1 MQRIEG
7 VPMGYTLTRW
17 FLPIYEAYSVGSFPR
32 ALDVPSDIRKAL
44 NILHRKAK
52 KPLLGGGNG
61 VIPRLEWAEADEPRA
76 FISFAG
82 GKDALAV
89 AISAERDGYK
99 PTLVYVGGINKVV
112 PSERKAAEQVARLA
126 GYPLVETKINI
137 KGQKDFGEHPLK
149 NVFILCLLI
158 DIGRLQGATAFGQ
171 GNIFEDD
178 STRSIIE
185 DCMSDSTDLL
195 RLFVRAFRKAM
206 KPIRHLNYLHDNLQ
220 SFYIVWRNKPQV
232 IPHLSTCNMGDF
244 RRPMRRKYI
253 AEHYGADVLSASG
266 CGGCYKCA
274 YEYKHKEKFGLL
286 EKPNINYSVYCSSLI
301 REYLRSHDKEPK
313 RDGGYNMFGGKDTE
327 EVQVLKDVA
336 GYYIG
341 RLEYVNEAKCYVV
354 RQYYGRKHYATR
366 ETAEAIKERFLK
378 LFKQG

>member
-1 MQRIEG
+1 MQTIEG
-7 VPMGYTLTRW
+7 VPREYTLTRW
-17 FLPIYEAYSVGSFPR
+17 FLPIYEAYSVEQFPKV
-32 ALDVPSDIRKAL
+32 LDVPKDIRTAL
-44 NILHRKAK
+44 NVLHKKAGR
-52 KPLLGGGNG
+52 PMLGGGD
-61 VIPRLEWAEADEPRA
+61 AELPPLAWQKVNERKA

-89 AISAERDGYK
+89 AIRAEQDGFK

-112 PSERKAAEQVARLA
+112 PSERKAAEKVARLA

-158 DIGRLQGATAFGQ
+158 DIGRMQGATAFGQ

-195 RLFVRAFRKAM
+195 RMFVRAFRKVTP
-206 KPIRHLNYLHDNLQ
+206 PITHLNYLHDNLQ
-220 SFYIVWRNKPQV
+220 SFYIVWKNKPQV

-253 AEHYGADVLSASG
+253 AEHYGAEVLPPAG

-274 YEYKHKEKFGLL
+274 YEYKHKEAFGLIK
-286 EKPNINYSVYCSSLI
+286 KPNVNYSVYCSSLI
-301 REYLRSHDKEPK
+301 REYLRSHDRVPT
-313 RDGGYNMFGGKDTE
+313 RDGGFNNCGGQDTE
-327 EVQVLKDVA
+327 DVQVLKDVA

-341 RLEYVNEAKCYVV
+341 RLEYVEKTGRYVV
-354 RQYYGRKHYATR
+354 RDYYGHKHYETR
-366 ETAEAIKERFLK
+366 QEAEQIKERFKTLW
-378 LFKQG
+378 LR